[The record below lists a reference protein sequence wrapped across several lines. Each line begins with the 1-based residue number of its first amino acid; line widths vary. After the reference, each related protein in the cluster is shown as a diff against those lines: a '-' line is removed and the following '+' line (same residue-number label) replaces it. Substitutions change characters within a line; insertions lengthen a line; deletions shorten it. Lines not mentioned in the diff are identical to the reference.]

1 MYSVFHGNLNYSSI
15 PTELYHEIIDN
26 CYWPI
31 LDTIKNFNFKTAIE
45 FPVSTLEKIH
55 DIDSLFINE
64 LKKLNSKKKC
74 EIFVSGQEQVVF
86 PLVPEDV
93 NKQNLLNGKKG
104 IEQIFNT
111 KCKTA
116 YVNEQLFSSGL
127 IPLYLNANFKEIF
140 TIFEWANKV
149 SNIPNNEKFF
159 PRKFF
164 YNKKPL
170 NIIWN
175 SYHTYQKF
183 QQYIKGK
190 IKKQEYLDFILQHKK
205 KTDSC
210 FPFYGSDMEIFGYKN
225 PILDISIDGKE
236 IQRFHEIL
244 AEIEK
249 ISDIGFY
256 LPSQII
262 EKFKPVKDI
271 KMNSAEFA
279 ILEKKPDTNIVR
291 WAVCGRDNSKSNT
304 ICYQLLKKIRL
315 LEKFESKNRIN
326 SYFSDLI
333 NCWASDY
340 RTHTTEAKYHHFTNL
355 VHSLNNKL
363 NKKLE
368 NIKKEIHKKTLLGDI
383 ILFNPNNIDWN
394 KIPYEIKLHFQ
405 PNRFF
410 SLLKIFVD
418 GYEIPSKME
427 DIQLYRDQSLRSC
440 TLIIEPTIRQKSKI
454 TLSFK
459 QENKR
464 FDFTTKLKDLSVTPN
479 VKLKI
484 KKDTSIS
491 ELTFPKVSKNSII
504 ERKNE
509 LNQKTKHNF
518 DNSSGYVVAF
528 DHNGHKYT
536 DKVNTDIFGEEHNTS
551 IRQKLFCEMDLP
563 FGHLLKTFY
572 IYENHPRLD
581 IKYVFNFKEFRP
593 RSFRLGIFVLNTETF
608 CKKTLTYS
616 TNNGGDMES
625 YVLGDKPIKHD
636 ESPNLRLT
644 SQGCLGSTEE
654 MIDIGDHKKGLTIFS
669 DKSIWYSVPMINY
682 RPLRNSFFYRVAH
695 SVSEHDDTTMT
706 WWKGRKEI
714 SFTLLGRCS
723 NIINNK
729 NICKLL
735 SLGLIAISRN
745 KDIEVC

>member
-15 PTELYHEIIDN
+15 PTELYPEIIDS

-31 LDTIKNFNFKTAIE
+31 LDTIKDFNFKSAIE

-55 DIDSLFINE
+55 DIDPLFINE

-74 EIFVSGQEQVVF
+74 EIFASGQEQVVF

-93 NKQNLLNGKKG
+93 NKQNLINGKKG

-111 KCKTA
+111 KCNTA

-159 PRKFF
+159 PKKIFQ
-164 YNKKPL
+164 NKKSL

-175 SYHTYQKF
+175 SYNTYQKF

-225 PILDISIDGKE
+225 PILGISTDGKE

-244 AEIEK
+244 VEIEK
-249 ISDIGFY
+249 MSDVEFY
-256 LPSQII
+256 LPTQII
-262 EKFKPVKDI
+262 EKFKPNKSI

-304 ICYQLLKKIRL
+304 MCYQLLKKIRL
-315 LEKFESKNRIN
+315 LKNFESSNRIN
-326 SYFSDLI
+326 SYFLDLI

-340 RTHTTEAKYHHFTNL
+340 RTHTTEAKYHHFTKL
-355 VHSLNNKL
+355 IHTLNNKIEQ
-363 NKKLE
+363 NLE
-368 NIKKEIHKKTLLGDI
+368 KIKKQIQNKTQSGDI
-383 ILFNPNNIDWN
+383 ILFNPNNIDWK

-405 PNRFF
+405 PNKIF
-410 SLLKIFVD
+410 SLLKIFAD
-418 GYEIPSKME
+418 GYEIPSQIE
-427 DIQLYRDQSLRSC
+427 DVKLYKDRSLRSC
-440 TLIIEPTIRQKSKI
+440 TLIIEPYINKKSKI
-454 TLSFK
+454 TLSLK
-459 QENKR
+459 QQNKR
-464 FDFTTKLKDLSVTPN
+464 FDSISKLKDLAVTSN

-484 KKDTSIS
+484 KKDASIS
-491 ELTFPKVSKNSII
+491 GLIFPKVSKNSII
-504 ERKNE
+504 EQKKDS
-509 LNQKTKHNF
+509 NQKRQHNF
-518 DNSSGYVVAF
+518 DNSSGHVVAF
-528 DHNGHKYT
+528 DHKRHKYT
-536 DKVNTDIFGEEHNTS
+536 DMIKTEIFGEEHKAP
-551 IRQKLFCEMDLP
+551 IRQKIFCEMDLP
-563 FGHLLKTFY
+563 LGHILKTFY
-572 IYENHPRLD
+572 VYENHPRLD
-581 IKYVFNFKEFRP
+581 IKYVFNFREFRP
-593 RSFRLGIFVLNTETF
+593 NSFRLGIFVLNPETF
-608 CKKTLTYS
+608 CKNTLTYS
-616 TNNGGDMES
+616 TNNGGDLES
-625 YVLGDKPIKHD
+625 YVLDKKPIKHD
-636 ESPNLRLT
+636 NSPKPQLT

-669 DKSIWYSVPMINY
+669 DKSVWYSVPMINY
-682 RPLRNSFFYRVAH
+682 HTLGNSFFYRIAH
-695 SVSEHDDTTMT
+695 SVAEHDDTTMT
-706 WWKGRKEI
+706 SWKGRKEI
-714 SFTLLGRCS
+714 SFTLLGRNS
-723 NIINNK
+723 DIKNNK

-745 KDIEVC
+745 KDIIVY